1 VKNSLKG
8 FHDIGFRLFK
18 SFFGGKDMKK
28 LLLLIV
34 MVLTVAIGCLPALP
48 LSNQRPTAY
57 IDVVSPANATLGE
70 TVSFTGHGVD
80 LDGSIAAYNWRSSLD
95 GDLSTSASFKTSS
108 LSQGTHTIWFK
119 VQDDGGDWS
128 KEILTTVIVV
138 PVGVG
143 QPVVNSFDASP
154 GLIVPGESSTLSW
167 DVSGAATV
175 SIDQQI
181 GNVALSGTRV
191 VLPTK
196 TTTYTLTATNV
207 VGTVTATAQV
217 VIAEALSNK
226 VELYSIAAEDGQ
238 VRRDGYVDT
247 EPDVGDA
254 KSGTTIQAFLS
265 FDISMI
271 PKDATIKSATLD
283 LTAAAVYGDP
293 FNKLGMLLVYDCQ
306 YQTLSS
312 RDFVIGPVS
321 GALYTIPVPP
331 SQPVTS
337 YVLANAVQ
345 KRVDAGSP
353 RFQLRFQFQKPQFYN
368 NQADYFA
375 LGDGRARLIIGY

>member
-1 VKNSLKG
+1 MIQIL
-8 FHDIGFRLFK
+8 
-18 SFFGGKDMKK
+18 FGGKDMKK
-28 LLLLIV
+28 LLFLIV
-34 MVLTVAIGCLPALP
+34 VVLTVAIGCLPAP
-48 LSNQRPTAY
+48 SPPSNQPPTAY
-57 IDVVSPANATLGE
+57 IDLVSPANATLGE
-70 TVSFTGHGVD
+70 TVTFIGHGVD
-80 LDGSIAAYNWRSSLD
+80 PDGSIAAYNWQSSLD
-95 GDLSTSASFKTSS
+95 GDLGTSASFKTSS

-119 VQDDGGDWS
+119 VQDDQGAWS
-128 KEILTTVIVV
+128 NQVLATVIVV
-138 PVGVG
+138 PIEVG

-167 DVSGAATV
+167 NVSGAATV

-191 VLPTK
+191 ALPTK

-217 VIAEALSNK
+217 VITEALPHKLN
-226 VELYSIAAEDGQ
+226 LYSIAAEDGQ
-238 VRRDGYVDT
+238 VRRDGYVGQ
-247 EPDVGDA
+247 EPDVGDT

-271 PKDATIKSATLD
+271 PKGAIITSATLD
-283 LTAAAVYGDP
+283 LTAAAIYGEP

-306 YQTLSS
+306 YKTLSAS
-312 RDFVIGPVS
+312 DFVIGSVP

-331 SQPVTS
+331 SQPITS
-337 YVLANAVQ
+337 YILANAIQ
-345 KRVDAGSP
+345 KRVDAGNP
-353 RFQLRFQFQKPQFYN
+353 RFQLRLQFQKPQFYN

-375 LGDGRARLIIGY
+375 LGEGRARLIIEYQD